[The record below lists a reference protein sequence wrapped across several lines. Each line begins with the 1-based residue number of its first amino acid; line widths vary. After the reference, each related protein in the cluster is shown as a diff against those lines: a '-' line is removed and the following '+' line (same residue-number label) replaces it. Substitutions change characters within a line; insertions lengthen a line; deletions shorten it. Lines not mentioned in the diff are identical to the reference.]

1 MEPSHIE
8 IQDDKIEFENFKEP
22 IMEKEVAEDDQ
33 DKLENLPKEN
43 KKIKSMAMTTEEN
56 LFNSFVLMN

>member
-56 LFNSFVLMN
+56 LFHSFVLMN

>member
-43 KKIKSMAMTTEEN
+43 KKIKSMAMTTKEN